1 MLELYRGMT
10 PQEKARR
17 VFDLNAAARALAAA
31 RIRKDHPELSER
43 EIDVRVAAL
52 VYGRALVHRAVGIDP
67 GPEYD
72 VEPAAR

>member
-10 PQEKARR
+10 PAQKANK
-17 VFDLNAAARALAAA
+17 VFDLMRATRQLAAA
-31 RIRKDHPELSER
+31 RIRSENPGLSER

-52 VYGRALVHRAVGIDP
+52 LYGRDLVMRATGIDP

-72 VEPAAR
+72 